1 MTVLRR
7 SLLAIVPLSLSLVVA
22 ACGGQP
28 GGPSVGSTAEPDP
41 DATVRINMP
50 VSASLNP
57 EDLPISAT
65 AMTALWP
72 VYDRLVQ
79 VEADNSYAP
88 MLATDWEF
96 SENGRELRMTLRDD
110 VTFSDGTPFD
120 STAAKTSLDFLR
132 TSDSGSTSA
141 PLATIESVV
150 AASPRELVIK
160 LKQASTAVLGALGT
174 QNSGAMISPQA
185 IEDGELDSHPVGTGA
200 YEVAGFK
207 PGVSVTYERRSDEN
221 WDPDAGQAKRIEI
234 TNYTS
239 AEAKNNA
246 VRSGQQDLT
255 SYSGG
260 DAPALGGAIEAGS
273 LQMVSTPS
281 VLLYSVYLNLS
292 KPPFD
297 DVRVRRAVNLALDRD
312 GLAAVVDAS
321 ATARVQPY
329 PEGLPGFDPHLEKV
343 TEFDA
348 GRAEELL
355 AEAGHP
361 DGLDA
366 GTLLVATT
374 SGLPTLAQAIQANLA
389 EVGITIEIEPL
400 DTLQINAAWAKGT
413 YEAML
418 YYQGAPD
425 NEPVSYFNRQYLN
438 PLWWVGPVPQ
448 ELADRLEGVGDPT
461 VEDQEQLIR
470 GVNEVA
476 TRKAYFAPILQKPS
490 SYVAATSV
498 LGVDAA
504 PFSQFGGA
512 DFRYVALAA
521 GGR

>member
-1 MTVLRR
+1 MTVFRR
-7 SLLAIVPLSLSLVVA
+7 SLLAIAPLSLSLVVA

-28 GGPSVGSTAEPDP
+28 GDSSAGSTSEADP
-41 DATVRINMP
+41 DATLRINMP

-65 AMTALWP
+65 AMTAMWP

-88 MLATDWEF
+88 MLATEWEF
-96 SENGRELRMTLRDD
+96 SENGRELRMTLRTGA
-110 VTFSDGTPFD
+110 TFSDGTPFD
-120 STAAKTSLDFLR
+120 SSAAKTSLDFLR
-132 TSDSGSTSA
+132 ASDSGSTSA
-141 PLATIESVV
+141 PLSTIESVV
-150 AASPRELVIK
+150 AVSPRELVIE
-160 LKQASTAVLGALGT
+160 LNQASTAVLGALGT
-174 QNSGAMISPQA
+174 PNSGAMISPTA
-185 IEDGELDSHPVGTGA
+185 IEDGNLTSHPVGTGA
-200 YEVAGFK
+200 YEVTGFK
-207 PGVSVTYERRSDEN
+207 PGVSITYERRSDEN

-239 AEAKNNA
+239 ADAKNNA
-246 VRSGQQDLT
+246 VRSGQQDLAP
-255 SYSGG
+255 YSGG
-260 DAPALGGAIEAGS
+260 DAPALGGAIDAGS
-273 LQMVSTPS
+273 LQLLSTPS
-281 VLLYSVYLNLS
+281 VLLYSVYMNLS

-312 GLAAVVDAS
+312 GLAALVDES

-329 PEGLPGFDPHLEKV
+329 PEGLLGFDPDLEKSSG
-343 TEFDA
+343 FDA
-348 GRAEELL
+348 ERAEELL
-355 AEAGHP
+355 ADAGHP
-361 DGLDA
+361 DGVDA

-438 PLWWVGPVPQ
+438 PLWWVGPVPKD
-448 ELADRLEGVGDPT
+448 LAARLDGVGDPT
-461 VEDQEQLIR
+461 VENQEQLIR

-476 TRKAYFAPILQKPS
+476 TRDAYFAPILQKPS
-490 SYVAATSV
+490 SYVAAPSV
-498 LGVDAA
+498 IGADSA

-512 DFRYVALAA
+512 DFRYIGLAA